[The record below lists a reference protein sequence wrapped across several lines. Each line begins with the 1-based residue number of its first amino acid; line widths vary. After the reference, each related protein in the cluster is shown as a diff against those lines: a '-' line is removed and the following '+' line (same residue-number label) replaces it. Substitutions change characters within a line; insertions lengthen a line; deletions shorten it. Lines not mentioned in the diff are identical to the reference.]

1 LSPIAHIKLRTAEH
15 IKFHRFSLSPSNLL
29 LLLFTTCCTAPT
41 SHSMASEADQTP
53 RIVVEPVVD
62 ENKSDSET
70 ESNVLAAS
78 SFSNVATTK
87 MVEKT
92 IP

>member
-1 LSPIAHIKLRTAEH
+1 
-15 IKFHRFSLSPSNLL
+15 
-29 LLLFTTCCTAPT
+29 
-41 SHSMASEADQTP
+41 MASEADQTP
-53 RIVVEPVVD
+53 HVVVEPVVD